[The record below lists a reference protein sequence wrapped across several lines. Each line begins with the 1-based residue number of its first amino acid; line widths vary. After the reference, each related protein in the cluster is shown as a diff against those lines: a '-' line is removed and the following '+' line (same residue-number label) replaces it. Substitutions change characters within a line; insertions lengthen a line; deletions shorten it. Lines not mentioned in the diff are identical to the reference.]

1 MARQSRGNLRRKV
14 VRSRAPDRRATRR
27 GRGSAQRLRRR
38 PPRLTS
44 SLHPE
49 PSRMRQRRASRASK
63 LEETCHR
70 RRRLLARLAD
80 AAALA
85 RRDRRRRARV
95 GISKISAAFRKTS
108 PFARRTSTVG
118 APSRRMAEKTV
129 LIREAYDL
137 RLALHR
143 KGMERSDATRG
154 QGIEAGEAGAR
165 PPRPVSHRRR
175 QYPGNRAGVGR
186 ARAGADKVDNAGQ
199 VREVAHQYTSRR

>member
-1 MARQSRGNLRRKV
+1 
-14 VRSRAPDRRATRR
+14 
-27 GRGSAQRLRRR
+27 
-38 PPRLTS
+38 
-44 SLHPE
+44 
-49 PSRMRQRRASRASK
+49 MRQRRASRASK

-118 APSRRMAEKTV
+118 APSRRIAEKTV

-175 QYPGNRAGVGR
+175 QYPGNRAGVRRLLPQRR
-186 ARAGADKVDNAGQ
+186 ARRGDAAALFDLAQRSGHIALRAGSKPLGN
-199 VREVAHQYTSRR
+199 RSYRPTR